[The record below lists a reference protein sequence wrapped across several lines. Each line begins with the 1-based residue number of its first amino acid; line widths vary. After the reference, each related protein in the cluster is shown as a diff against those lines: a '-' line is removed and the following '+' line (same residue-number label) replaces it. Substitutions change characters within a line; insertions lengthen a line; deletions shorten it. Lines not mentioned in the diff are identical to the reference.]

1 MCLDFGGQNHITK
14 AVIKSTQLLSY
25 TRSVSSHDLGTELL
39 KCVLCI
45 SVCPE
50 KLGDETQNLSK
61 LAFQMQD
68 LTLEVS
74 LRHLEILAWCLEP
87 VSECHTD
94 RGQQRLMIIAARTA
108 RFMPIKTWE
117 EITKSWEHSMC

>member
-14 AVIKSTQLLSY
+14 AVIKRRQLLSY
-25 TRSVSSHDLGTELL
+25 TRSVSSHDLGTEML

-45 SVCPE
+45 SVCTE
-50 KLGDETQNLSK
+50 KLGDETQYLSK

-68 LTLEVS
+68 LTSEVS
-74 LRHLEILAWCLEP
+74 LRYLEILAWCFEP
-87 VSECHTD
+87 VSECHTG
-94 RGQQRLMIIAARTA
+94 RGQERLMIIAAGTA
-108 RFMPIKTWE
+108 GFMPIKTWE